1 MSYPHGRV
9 VELDGGTNIIGKV
22 GIDQVT
28 ANANEVVTKTGSVST
43 NSEIVSST
51 PTIYN
56 IVMTL
61 ADTEYSQLL
70 PDNTKRISANV
81 QDGSSAD
88 NVRFAWETGKVATP
102 TVPYLKFP
110 QNVQV
115 EESDLKLTTKT
126 LYFAS
131 SIAGK
136 TIQIQVWV

>member
-1 MSYPHGRV
+1 MGWRPRIWNLLKSLITDDDRV
-9 VELDGGTNIIGKV
+9 KVEG
-22 GIDQVT
+22 
-28 ANANEVVTKTGSVST
+28 VST
-43 NSEIVSST
+43 NSEIVSGT

-70 PDNTKRISANV
+70 PDNTKKVSANV

-88 NVRFAWETGKVATP
+88 NIRFAWEIGKVATP
-102 TVPYLKFP
+102 TTPYLKFP

-115 EESDLKLTTKT
+115 EESDLKLITKT

-131 SIAGK
+131 SVAGK